1 MNASL
6 LSACLPLLAACA
18 AAPRAAPP
26 GPAPAP
32 GLDAFAATVDSL
44 RAELRI
50 PGLSVAVARD
60 GQVVLAR
67 GFGASDVERG
77 VAATPETVYPIGSV
91 TKPFTA
97 TLMVQLA
104 AEGRLELEDPVAG
117 HVGWQVPAGVRV
129 RHVLSHT
136 SEGTPGT
143 RFAYSSR
150 FNWLDDVVQH
160 ATGENF
166 AELLERRVLRP
177 AGLERTAPGIDEP
190 ARAETEAAPELA
202 RPYAP
207 DAAGRPVRSTYPPNG
222 LHSSSGLNSTVLD
235 LVRFS
240 AALDDGRLLDP
251 AARERMLRPAVS
263 ARGDTLPYAL
273 GWYSQRAAGLR
284 VEWHPGWWPGAYSAL
299 LLRVPER
306 GLVLAVLANSDA
318 LAAPQLGASG
328 VLLSPVANAFL
339 RQVAGVA
346 EGPGGEELR
355 GTELIGGGLVARWR
369 GEAARGDS
377 LLRRGVECCPAAVR
391 SLSDDDLLRVLGE
404 SGDPVARAA
413 GQDAGRRVLAAFPG
427 EPNTLFNLGL
437 SYGQVRP
444 GLRISGGG
452 GAQAVEMFERVLAL
466 REPIPEWMEGWSA
479 YLAAD
484 WLAAS
489 DPARARELARRA
501 AASGADTDG
510 LQGRV
515 AALLRR
521 LP

>member
-1 MNASL
+1 VNAILPAASL
-6 LSACLPLLAACA
+6 SLLAAACA
-18 AAPRAAPP
+18 AAPRGGP
-26 GPAPAP
+26 PAPVPDA

-50 PGLSVAVARD
+50 PGLSLAVARD

-67 GFGASDVERG
+67 GFGMSDVERG
-77 VAATPETVYPIGSV
+77 TPATPETVYPIGSV
-91 TKPFTA
+91 TKTFTA

-104 AEGRLELEDPVAG
+104 AEGRLDLEDPVAG
-117 HVGWQVPAGVRV
+117 HVGWQVPPDVRV

-150 FNWLDDVVQH
+150 FNWLDDVVAH
-160 ATGENF
+160 ATGEPF
-166 AELLERRVLRP
+166 PALLERRVLRP
-177 AGLERTAPGIDEP
+177 AGLERTSPGSVDP
-190 ARAETEAAPELA
+190 AAAEAMPGFA

-207 DAAGRPVRSTYPPNG
+207 DAAGRPVRSGYPPNG

-235 LVRFS
+235 LVRYA
-240 AALDDGRLLDP
+240 AALDDDRLASA
-251 AARERMLRPAVS
+251 AARERMFSPVVS
-263 ARGDTLPYAL
+263 ARGDTLPYGL
-273 GWYSQRAAGLR
+273 GWYSQRAAGMR
-284 VEWHPGWWPGAYSAL
+284 VQWHPGWWPAAYSAL

-318 LAAPQLGASG
+318 LAAPQLGASS
-328 VLLSPVANAFL
+328 VLLTPVANAFL
-339 RQVAGVA
+339 RQVAA
-346 EGPGGEELR
+346 PGEADGEELR
-355 GTELIGGGLVARWR
+355 GTELIGRGLVARWR

-377 LLRRGVECCPAAVR
+377 LMRAAAECCPAALR
-391 SLSDDDLLRVLGE
+391 TLADDDLLRVLGE
-404 SGDPVARAA
+404 SGDPVVRAA
-413 GQDAGRRVLAAFPG
+413 GQDAGRRVLAAFPDESG
-427 EPNTLFNLGL
+427 TLFNLGL

-444 GLRISGGG
+444 GLRIGGAE
-452 GAQAVEMFERVLAL
+452 GAQAVALFERVLAL

-479 YLAAD
+479 YLAAE

-489 DPARARELARRA
+489 DPARARTLARRA

-515 AALLRR
+515 SALLGR

>member
-1 MNASL
+1 MNAIL
-6 LSACLPLLAACA
+6 PSACLSLLAAACA
-18 AAPRAAPP
+18 AAPR

-32 GLDAFAATVDSL
+32 APEAGLDAFAATVDSL

-67 GFGASDVERG
+67 GFGMSDVERG
-77 VAATPETVYPIGSV
+77 TAATPETVYPIGSV
-91 TKPFTA
+91 TKTFTA

-104 AEGRLELEDPVAG
+104 AEGRLELEDAVAG
-117 HVGWQVPAGVRV
+117 HEDWQVPPDVRI

-150 FNWLDDVVQH
+150 FNWLDDVVEH
-160 ATGENF
+160 ATGERF
-166 AELLERRVLRP
+166 PALLEHRVLRP
-177 AGLERTAPGIDEP
+177 AGLERTYPGSEDPAAAEAEP
-190 ARAETEAAPELA
+190 GFA

-207 DAAGRPVRSTYPPNG
+207 DAAGRPVRSRYPPNG

-235 LVRFS
+235 LVRYA
-240 AALDDGRLLDP
+240 AALDDGRLVDA
-251 AARERMLRPAVS
+251 AARERMLGPVVS
-263 ARGDTLPYAL
+263 TRGDTLPYGL
-273 GWYSQRAAGLR
+273 GWYSQRAAGMR
-284 VEWHPGWWPGAYSAL
+284 VQWHPGWWPAAYSAL

-318 LAAPQLGASG
+318 LAAPQLGASS
-328 VLLSPVANAFL
+328 VLVAPIANAFL
-339 RQVAGVA
+339 RLVAAPGDA
-346 EGPGGEELR
+346 GGEELR
-355 GTELIGGGLVARWR
+355 GTELIGRGLTARWR

-377 LLRRGVECCPAAVR
+377 LLRAAVECCPAAPR
-391 SLSDDDLLRVLGE
+391 TLSDDDLLRVLGE
-404 SGDPVARAA
+404 SGDPVVRAA
-413 GQDAGRRVLAAFPG
+413 GQEAGRRILAAFPDD
-427 EPNTLFNLGL
+427 PNTLFNLGL
-437 SYGQVRP
+437 SYGRVRP
-444 GLRISGGG
+444 GLRVG
-452 GAQAVEMFERVLAL
+452 GAEGGQAVALFERVLAL

-489 DPARARELARRA
+489 DPARARTLARRA

-510 LQGRV
+510 LQGRI
-515 AALLRR
+515 AALLGR